1 MQYRSLRKAIV
12 FVVSVLIYNANV
24 TAQQQINVVT
34 TAVPFL
40 RVSPDARSGGMG
52 DVGIAIAPDA
62 NSNFWNA
69 AKTTFNKNIGGVGVT
84 YTPWLKDV
92 GVNDVYY
99 LTMGGF
105 YQLDDRQAL
114 HGGIRYFNLGDMQ
127 FTDYS
132 GNITGYGSPKEYSFD
147 AGYSIKLSKTLA
159 LGITGRYIISSL
171 VNGGVSNNGTVYKA
185 GHAVAADV
193 SLYQNN
199 TDDKGEGLSW
209 GLTLSNL
216 GTKIGYTNDASNKDF
231 IPANM
236 GIGIA
241 YTKVYDESN
250 KLTFAL
256 DINKLLVPMAPLSQD
271 NGGPIDSA
279 ALASYRSSSVLSS
292 WFKSFSDGTNQ
303 LKDLQF
309 SVGAEY
315 SYEDMFMLRA
325 GYYYEDAI
333 RGDRKYFSVGAGF
346 NYDIYGINL
355 SYIVPSGNGITRNPL
370 SNTLRLGV
378 TFNFSK

>member
-1 MQYRSLRKAIV
+1 MQYRSLRKTIV
-12 FVVSVLIYNANV
+12 FVASVLVYNANV
-24 TAQQQINVVT
+24 IAQQQINVVT

-69 AKTTFNKNIGGVGVT
+69 AKTTFNKNIGGVGLT

-185 GHAVAADV
+185 GNAVASDI

-199 TDDKGEGLSW
+199 TNDKGEGLSW
-209 GLTLSNL
+209 GITLSNL

-231 IPANM
+231 IPANL
-236 GIGIA
+236 GAGIA

-250 KLTFAL
+250 KITFAL
-256 DINKLLVPMAPLSQD
+256 DVNKLLVPMAPLSQD

-292 WFKSFSDGTNQ
+292 WFKSFSDGSNQ

-325 GYYYEDAI
+325 GYYYEDAT
-333 RGDRKYFSVGAGF
+333 RGNRKYFSVGAGF

-378 TFNFSK
+378 TFNFGK